1 MNALLHPAP
10 ITLHACETNDIAE
23 IVAIYAE
30 AVTHGTASFELEPPS
45 ADDMLARR
53 AALVDAGYPYL
64 VAKVGGVVAGYAY
77 AGAYRARP
85 AYRGT
90 VENSVYVHPEMKGR
104 GIGGMLL
111 MAMIDECARLGFRQ
125 MVAVIGDSGNTASRR
140 LHESVGFE
148 LTGVLKS
155 VGWKHGRWLDTVL
168 MQRELGPGDS
178 LPR

>member
-1 MNALLHPAP
+1 MNTLAQPAQIALQ
-10 ITLHACETNDIAE
+10 ACEAGDIPE
-23 IVAIYAE
+23 IAAIYAE
-30 AVTHGTASFELEPPS
+30 AVTHGTASFELEPPTI
-45 ADDMLARR
+45 DDMLARR

-64 VAKVGGVVAGYAY
+64 VAKVGERVVGYAY

-90 VENSVYVHPEMKGR
+90 VENSVYVHPDMKGC
-104 GIGGMLL
+104 GIGRTLL
-111 MAMIDECARLGFRQ
+111 LALIEASEARGFRQ

-148 LTGVLKS
+148 LTGILKS

-168 MQRELGPGDS
+168 MQRPLGPGDS